1 MLWFIIRPCRA
12 KTAYSP
18 KRKTQITPILSIPH
32 LLTQTLRAFQRNQ
45 CFLIAGAIAY
55 YGLLSVIPLLVLS
68 ALAVAHFVEPSVF
81 LQAAGPFLEWLAPSQ
96 SAALLRDI
104 SDVMAQR
111 ATWSLVML
119 GTMLFFSAMAF
130 SVVDK
135 AMAVIFAHRVCAR
148 QRHTLVAMILP
159 YGFVCLLGIALL
171 ALTGISLWL
180 QGAEHGLALLS
191 RLADRFGT
199 FGLYL
204 CGVFVEVAILSL
216 IYLLMPVGRTR
227 LSHALVGGAVATL
240 CWEIARHVLLW
251 YFTSIS
257 HAGVVYGSLT
267 TAVVTMLGME
277 VAAIVLLFGAQ
288 AIAEYEKLY
297 PA

>member
-1 MLWFIIRPCRA
+1 M
-12 KTAYSP
+12 TS
-18 KRKTQITPILSIPH
+18 ILR
-32 LLTQTLRAFQRNQ
+32 LLSQTFRAFQRNQ
-45 CFLIAGAIAY
+45 CLLLAGAIAY

-68 ALAVAHFVEPSVF
+68 ALAVAHFVDPVVF

-104 SDVMAQR
+104 ADVLAKR
-111 ATWSLVML
+111 GTLSLVML

-130 SVVDK
+130 SAVDK
-135 AMAVIFAHRVCAR
+135 SMAMIFAHRACSS
-148 QRHTLVAMILP
+148 QRHKLVALILP
-159 YGFVCLLGIALL
+159 YAFVCLLGIALL

-191 RLADRFGT
+191 QLVDIFGK

-204 CGVFVEVAILSL
+204 CGVLVEVVILSL
-216 IYLLMPVGRTR
+216 IYLLMPVGHTR
-227 LSHALVGGAVATL
+227 FQHALVGGVIATL
-240 CWEIARHVLLW
+240 CWELARHVLLW
-251 YFTSIS
+251 YFTTIS

-277 VAAIVLLFGAQ
+277 IAATVLLFGAQ
-288 AIAEYEKLY
+288 AIAEYEKQGLAAG
-297 PA
+297 PPDTR